1 MFIQMRVANKSE
13 NNCGVCQLST
23 PKHHLTA
30 PQTKILCT
38 RGNGHTIFAEKKKK
52 KRSLSRVEPKEEL
65 IGASQS
71 KRKTKRRQM
80 LLFREAGS
88 CRTSSVLKPA
98 TFDVACVPLH
108 HIPPT
113 GEISVNSSH
122 TLTRTHK
129 DRMGGSESERKEEGA
144 QRALKRVIENI
155 QRGMGVRERDKHAGL
170 EEGQRP

>member
-1 MFIQMRVANKSE
+1 MVSASCPHPNIISRHRRLKFYALVEMD
-13 NNCGVCQLST
+13 T
-23 PKHHLTA
+23 PFL
-30 PQTKILCT
+30 L
-38 RGNGHTIFAEKKKK
+38 KK
-52 KRSLSRVEPKEEL
+52 KRKKEAFSRVEPKEEL